1 LQPDAEEDSEGDG
14 ANKDVNIIG
23 DDVQTEIEVTKR
35 HVEAEMPATE
45 VPTANIPVE
54 DEIPH

>member
-1 LQPDAEEDSEGDG
+1 LQPEAEEDSEGDG

-23 DDVQTEIEVTKR
+23 DDVQTETEVTER
-35 HVEAEMPATE
+35 HAEAEMPATE
-45 VPTANIPVE
+45 VPTVDIPVE